1 MKKEIKKL
9 KFEKVF
15 KSYKKLD
22 DIDKNLFLEKL
33 NDEITIELGDED
45 ELKMEYEYLDL
56 LRTRTDI
63 AQKVM
68 NIKNE
73 DGKSFFNVDWVAKY
87 IFQFTEEDIKELK
100 VINKDIKKSKKSSK

>member
-33 NDEITIELGDED
+33 NEFTIELDD
-45 ELKMEYEYLDL
+45 KDDEYEYLDL

-73 DGKSFFNVDWVAKY
+73 DGKSFFNVNWVAKN
-87 IFQFTEEDIKELK
+87 IFQFTEDEIKELK
-100 VINKDIKKSKKSSK
+100 W